1 MTNDVLGCGS
11 AVLCLCV
18 LVVQIPFLSAQSQ
31 TQDAIAAI
39 DRGDY
44 DLAQKL
50 LSQNPE
56 QLLLRGILEFHRGKY
71 ADAEKTLARS
81 LTQNDNAHART
92 FLALSRVALGNCQAA
107 GKDLQEELDRDTLS
121 DLRRLAGL
129 ALVECHL
136 AHNRRQEAFLIL
148 GRLATLYPSDADVLY
163 QTARFHMKAWNDA
176 VFQMF
181 QKTPASFRVNQLSAE
196 IFEIQGRYAEA
207 VAEYRK
213 AIDKNPAA
221 LNLHFRLGRALLL
234 ESHEPGALPA
244 ARKEFETELALN
256 PNDAAAEYQVGQILI
271 AERKP
276 EQAVLHLERALN
288 LSAEFPEVLIAL
300 GKLRVEA
307 KRYSEAIDLLQH
319 AVRLMPSS
327 EAARYN
333 LMIAYRNAGKKEEA
347 LREKTE
353 LEKLQR
359 PPEGEFQ
366 EFLKKLGEK
375 PPKQ

>member
-1 MTNDVLGCGS
+1 M
-11 AVLCLCV
+11 CLCV

-44 DLAQKL
+44 DSAEKL

-56 QLLLRGILEFHRGKY
+56 QLLLKGILEFHRGKY
-71 ADAEKTLARS
+71 ADAEKTLARAVS
-81 LTQNDNAHART
+81 QNDNAYART

-107 GKDLQEELDRDTLS
+107 SRDLQEQLDRDTQS

-129 ALVECHL
+129 SLVECHL
-136 AHNRRQEAFLIL
+136 AHNRRQEAFSVL

-163 QTARFHMKAWNDA
+163 QTARFHMKAWNDV

-207 VAEYRK
+207 AAEYRK

-244 ARKEFETELALN
+244 ARKELEAELALN

-271 AERKP
+271 AQHRPAEAATRF
-276 EQAVLHLERALN
+276 ERALALN
-288 LSAEFPEVLIAL
+288 SEFPEALIAL
-300 GKLRVEA
+300 GKSRIDTG
-307 KRYSEAIDLLQH
+307 RYLEAIELLQR
-319 AVRLMPSS
+319 AVHLVPRS

-333 LMIAYRNAGKKEEA
+333 LMIAYRNAGKQEEA